1 MTEEAGR
8 WRVGEVAT
16 LTGLTVRTL
25 HYYDEIGLVVPT
37 GRSDAGH
44 RWYATGDLT
53 RLFRVCLLRR
63 LGLTLADIERS
74 LGGDEADLQA
84 LMELQVHELDGRISA
99 LTRLRHQIAGA
110 LDGDGSGDAGSYLSR
125 LATISADTEGIN
137 RRITGLVYRDLEAA
151 VAYLERVF
159 RLGPSRM
166 TRDGDGTVVHAEISC
181 GDGDIWLHH
190 VSDRFHLA
198 SPLSLGAATATMA
211 VMVDDVDQHHAHAV
225 SEGAEIAISPTDQ
238 PYGYREYSAFDCEGA
253 LWAFMRPLDS

>member
-1 MTEEAGR
+1 VTDEAGR

-25 HYYDEIGLVVPT
+25 HYYDEIGLVVPS

-44 RWYATGDLT
+44 RSYATGDLT

-84 LMELQVHELDGRISA
+84 LMELQVHELDGRIGA
-99 LTRLRHQIAGA
+99 LTRLRRQIAGA
-110 LDGDGSGDAGSYLSR
+110 LDGDPPGDVRSYLSR

-137 RRITGLVYRDLEAA
+137 RRITGLVYRDLEGA

-159 RLGPSRM
+159 GLGPSRL

-190 VSDRFHLA
+190 VSERFHLE
-198 SPLSLGAATATMA
+198 SPLTLGAATATMV

-225 SEGAEIAISPTDQ
+225 SEGAEIATAPTDQ
-238 PYGYREYSAFDCEGA
+238 PYGYREYSAFDCEGG

>member
-1 MTEEAGR
+1 MTEEEGR

-37 GRSDAGH
+37 GRSDVGH
-44 RWYATGDLT
+44 RWYSTCDLT

-63 LGLTLADIERS
+63 LGLSLADIEGS
-74 LGGDEADLQA
+74 LDGDEADLQA

-99 LTRLRHQIAGA
+99 LTRLRHQIAGV
-110 LDGDGSGDAGSYLSR
+110 LDDDRSGEAGSYLSR

-137 RRITGLVYRDLEAA
+137 RRIIGLVYRDLAAA
-151 VAYLERVF
+151 VRYLERVF
-159 RLGPSRM
+159 RLGPSRVS
-166 TRDGDGTVVHAEISC
+166 RDADGTVVHAEISC

-190 VSDRFHLA
+190 VSERFRLA
-198 SPLSLGAATATMA
+198 SPMTLGASTATMV

-225 SEGAEIAISPTDQ
+225 SEGAEIATPPTDQ
-238 PYGYREYSAFDCEGA
+238 PYGYREYSAFDCEGG
-253 LWAFMRPLDS
+253 LWAFMRPLDG

>member
-1 MTEEAGR
+1 MTDEAGR

-63 LGLTLADIERS
+63 LGLSLADIEQS
-74 LGGDEADLQA
+74 VDGDEADLQA

-99 LTRLRHQIAGA
+99 LTRLRHQIASA
-110 LDGDGSGDAGSYLSR
+110 LEGDRSGDAASYLSR
-125 LATISADTEGIN
+125 LATISADTDGIN

-151 VAYLERVF
+151 VEYLERVF
-159 RLGPSRM
+159 RLGPSRL
-166 TRDGDGTVVHAEISC
+166 TLDGDGIVVHAEISR

-190 VSDRFHLA
+190 VSERFHLA
-198 SPLSLGAATATMA
+198 SPVTLGASTATMA
-211 VMVDDVDQHHAHAV
+211 VMVDDVDEHHAHAV
-225 SEGAEIAISPTDQ
+225 SEGAEIATSPQDQ

>member
-1 MTEEAGR
+1 VTDEDGR
-8 WRVGEVAT
+8 WRVGEVAG

-74 LGGDEADLQA
+74 LDGNEADLQA

-110 LDGDGSGDAGSYLSR
+110 IDGDGTAPEGSYLSR
-125 LATISADTEGIN
+125 LATISADTEGIK

-151 VAYLERVF
+151 VRYLERVF
-159 RLGPSRM
+159 RLGPSRV

-190 VSDRFHLA
+190 VSERFRLA
-198 SPLSLGAATATMA
+198 SPMSLGASTATMA
-211 VMVDDVDQHHAHAV
+211 VMVDDVDEHHAHAV
-225 SEGAEIAISPTDQ
+225 SEGAEIATSPQDQ
-238 PYGYREYSAFDCEGA
+238 PYGYREYSAFDSEGT
-253 LWAFMRPLDS
+253 LWAFMRPLDG